1 MLVGGIAGFVYCTSQ
16 MSALTP
22 MAADAGLADY
32 LRNEAGR
39 YELGRYLA
47 AASAAVGALL
57 AMFPKGR

>member
-1 MLVGGIAGFVYCTSQ
+1 VGGVAGFVYCTSQ
-16 MSALTP
+16 LSSLQP
-22 MAADAGLADY
+22 MAADTGLADY

-47 AASAAVGALL
+47 AATGAVGALL